1 MTAIFKT
8 PAGAER
14 VAGLY
19 RRALAAWPVPS
30 THPRLAT
37 RQGETF
43 VVACGD
49 PSAPPLILL
58 HGAQSNAASWMFDAA
73 VFSSRFRVYAID
85 LIGDAGRSAPS
96 RPPLESEDHAL
107 WLDDVWAGLGV
118 SRAAVVGLSLG
129 GWLALDYAARRPGRV
144 ERLVLICPAGIGR
157 QKNFLLRTAP
167 LMLLG
172 PWGMRKVREM
182 VFGPAPAA
190 LPDVVR
196 PLMDLM
202 GVAIQPE
209 LLFESVNSFVTLLR
223 REPVWR
229 LGTDGGVIERLLAT
243 RAERVAVHLNERA
256 AEILGDRA
264 TALQHPD
271 LLVLLGI
278 AEMGRQA
285 RWTSPRDEPEVL
297 EPCYGTGTKHQG

>member
-58 HGAQSNAASWMFDAA
+58 HGAQSNAASWMFDDA

-190 LPDVVR
+190 LPEVVR

-202 GVAIQPE
+202 GAIGQEFRPRVVKIPR
-209 LLFESVNSFVTLLR
+209 LSDADLAALDM
-223 REPVWR
+223 PVLAIVGGRDVLIDSAGTRDR
-229 LGTDGGVIERLLAT
+229 LTRLAP
-243 RAERVAVHLNERA
+243 RAEVIYLPDARHFIPGQTGVVMAFLSERDA
-256 AEILGDRA
+256 A
-264 TALQHPD
+264 
-271 LLVLLGI
+271 
-278 AEMGRQA
+278 
-285 RWTSPRDEPEVL
+285 
-297 EPCYGTGTKHQG
+297 

>member
-190 LPDVVR
+190 LPEVVR

-202 GVAIQPE
+202 GAIGQEFRPRVVKIPR
-209 LLFESVNSFVTLLR
+209 LSDADLAALDM
-223 REPVWR
+223 PVLAIVGGRDVLIDSAGTRDR
-229 LGTDGGVIERLLAT
+229 LTRLAP
-243 RAERVAVHLNERA
+243 RAEVIYLPDARHFIPGQTGVVMAFLSERDA
-256 AEILGDRA
+256 A
-264 TALQHPD
+264 
-271 LLVLLGI
+271 
-278 AEMGRQA
+278 
-285 RWTSPRDEPEVL
+285 
-297 EPCYGTGTKHQG
+297 

>member
-202 GVAIQPE
+202 GAIGQEFRPRVVKIPR
-209 LLFESVNSFVTLLR
+209 LSDADLAALDM
-223 REPVWR
+223 PVLAIVGGRDVLIDSAGTRDR
-229 LGTDGGVIERLLAT
+229 LTRLAP
-243 RAERVAVHLNERA
+243 RAEVIYLPDARHFIPGQTGVVMAFLSERDA
-256 AEILGDRA
+256 A
-264 TALQHPD
+264 
-271 LLVLLGI
+271 
-278 AEMGRQA
+278 
-285 RWTSPRDEPEVL
+285 
-297 EPCYGTGTKHQG
+297 